1 MSEQD
6 LGDGGADRVR
16 GAGRDA
22 GAVDDLHR
30 QLDEAFPTG
39 SDRGGVDDGQRT
51 EYIAYRLMVDL
62 LGRDPDRVTGGS
74 IVVSWVEE
82 IETGDG
88 LVETAMSMRLP
99 DITAPNLAHRRA

>member
-1 MSEQD
+1 
-6 LGDGGADRVR
+6 
-16 GAGRDA
+16 
-22 GAVDDLHR
+22 
-30 QLDEAFPTG
+30 
-39 SDRGGVDDGQRT
+39 
-51 EYIAYRLMVDL
+51 MVDL

-99 DITAPNLAHRRA
+99 DITAPNLAHRRP